1 MKLGPCMQGGFSR
14 GLTAADVVND
24 GAKLA
29 RVRIDGIVNGKPF
42 TVERST
48 RR

>member
-1 MKLGPCMQGGFSR
+1 MHVQGGFSR
-14 GLTAADVVND
+14 GLTNADVVND

-29 RVRIDGIVNGKPF
+29 RVRIDGVVNGKPF